1 MRSWRLDRPSL
12 AGQLDLS
19 RATGLVSSI
28 GESDANAFAAEIL
41 KLLGEI
47 AGISQCTVFAY
58 EFGNRP
64 RTMSVADHRG
74 GRYLRDVADTY
85 ASRFY
90 ALDGNQR
97 IMSAAG
103 PRRRPGDNGLVLHQQ
118 TIDEIAHE
126 AYRAACYQHPNVSD
140 RISLLLQPAEDI
152 WLSVNLYRDRS
163 RGLFHE
169 REIEQVEAMA
179 PMIAHAARHHYALCS
194 QVQMGI
200 PQLMLARLRGVCPD
214 LSKRELDVLRG
225 VLEGHTAH
233 DIGERIG
240 VKPSSVV
247 TYQKRAYR
255 RLGISSQRELFALCL
270 SIPRT

>member
-1 MRSWRLDRPSL
+1 MRSWRLDRPATS
-12 AGQLDLS
+12 GQLDLS
-19 RATGLVSSI
+19 RATSLMLSI
-28 GESDANAFAAEIL
+28 GATDANAFASEVL
-41 KLLGEI
+41 KLTSGV

-97 IMSAAG
+97 IVSAAG
-103 PRRRPGDNGLVLHQQ
+103 SRRHGSSLLLHQQ
-118 TIDEIAHE
+118 TSDDIAHE
-126 AYRAACYQHPNVSD
+126 GYRAACYHQPNVSD
-140 RISLLLQPAEDI
+140 RLSLLLQPAEDI
-152 WLSVNLYRDRS
+152 WLSVNLYRDHS
-163 RGLFHE
+163 RGQFQV
-169 REIEQVEAMA
+169 REIEQLEAMA
-179 PMIAHAARHHYALCS
+179 PLIAHAASHHYTLCG

-200 PQLMLARLRGVCPD
+200 PQLMLARVRGLCPD

-225 VLEGHTAH
+225 VLEGRTAQ

-240 VKPSSVV
+240 VKASSVV

-255 RLGISSQRELFALCL
+255 RLGISSQRQLFALCL
-270 SIPRT
+270 AAANP